1 MATKQPNNEAEPQAS
16 VSNNMKSNTTNT
28 TDIPDA
34 EATIASV
41 KPPIAK
47 AKPTTIK
54 KSAKM
59 AKPSKPIAPMHK
71 RLVLTW
77 LLWLGYRLIGMP
89 IFISMVNP
97 TSPDIIGGIVWY
109 GLWLIPAFILTPVIL
124 KGRSPYVLLVG
135 SMLTLV
141 YLGASGVTLFIRVY
155 GNNWAEILIYL
166 FDFALLLM
174 INTWLFLLLKRLPSM
189 NNVVK
194 EPRSR
199 Y

>member
-1 MATKQPNNEAEPQAS
+1 MAIKQPDNQAERQAS
-16 VSNNMKSNTTNT
+16 EPNAIKTNT
-28 TDIPDA
+28 LNRTDVNRTD
-34 EATIASV
+34 TDRHQ
-41 KPPIAK
+41 PIAK
-47 AKPTTIK
+47 TVKKPVK
-54 KSAKM
+54 A
-59 AKPSKPIAPMHK
+59 AKPIAPMHK

-77 LLWLGYRLIGMP
+77 LIWLAYRLFAMP
-89 IFISMVNP
+89 LFISMINP
-97 TSPDIIGGIVWY
+97 TSPDIIAGIFWY
-109 GLWLIPAFILTPVIL
+109 GLWLIPAFILTPAIL

-166 FDFALLLM
+166 ADFALLLL
-174 INTWLFLLLKRLPSM
+174 INMGLFLLLKRLPSM

-194 EPRSR
+194 QPRSR